1 MEMYLHSFLTSALD
15 GGKYSASRSGHL
27 HRWKTFPEPIKQES
41 RWAPQAVWMFRKRD
55 ETLASAGIRT
65 AFRPAH
71 NLGTILSELF
81 RLPLA
86 HVYENK

>member
-1 MEMYLHSFLTSALD
+1 MEVNIQPHAPAALHT
-15 GGKYSASRSGHL
+15 
-27 HRWKTFPEPIKQES
+27 WKDHADPIKQEAG
-41 RWAPQAVWMFRKRD
+41 RAPQPVWMFRKRD

-71 NLGTILSELF
+71 NLDTILSELF

-86 HVYENK
+86 HVYDRK

>member
-1 MEMYLHSFLTSALD
+1 MEVNILPHAPAALHM
-15 GGKYSASRSGHL
+15 
-27 HRWKTFPEPIKQES
+27 WKDHQEPIKQEAG
-41 RWAPQAVWMFRKRD
+41 WAPQPVWMSRKRD

-86 HVYENK
+86 HLYDKK